1 MSQHSHCTT
10 LMLFI
15 SHLFKVH
22 SIFCIFLSSRYLVT
36 EGQIT
41 ELFLLTYVAMV
52 AVVTFQRSQGLR
64 PDSNGLFLFYSFG
77 VTVLLVALWVAYLWN
92 DPALRNKYPGLFYV
106 PEPWSYYTLHIK
118 KSH

>member
-1 MSQHSHCTT
+1 MVLPDVLTSPVS
-10 LMLFI
+10 F
-15 SHLFKVH
+15 FK
-22 SIFCIFLSSRYLVT
+22 ISSRYLVT

-41 ELFLLTYVAMV
+41 ELFLLTFVAMV
-52 AVVTFQRSQGLR
+52 AMVIFQHHKGLG

-77 VTVLLVALWVAYLWN
+77 VTVFLVALWVAYLWN
-92 DPALRNKYPGLFYV
+92 DPVLRNKYPGLIYV